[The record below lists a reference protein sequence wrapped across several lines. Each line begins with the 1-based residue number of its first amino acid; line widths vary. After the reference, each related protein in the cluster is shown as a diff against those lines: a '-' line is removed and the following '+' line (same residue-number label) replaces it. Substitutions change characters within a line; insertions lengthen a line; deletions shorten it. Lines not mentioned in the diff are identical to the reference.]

1 MISALILLSYLFIT
15 SFFGYCILKKLLKI
29 SSFVLLIPLSVTLG
43 TGSFIFLLQ
52 SLSFLLTPRLA
63 APSILIIQFATSVLM
78 YFIKINEAKSN
89 EADVSKNQLVILI
102 ASTLMICFSTYL
114 GIFRYGTFDRTA
126 HLPMA
131 TSIFQNNTYP
141 PMDPYRPDY
150 VLLYHYGGDL
160 LAGAINYLSGANI
173 STSYEL
179 ISSLFSGITF
189 LSFISLGW
197 ILSKNFYL
205 SFIAGF
211 CAYFSGGLLWFDA
224 ILRYLIKNFPGGET
238 NWSFLQ
244 TFLNLGIHGSI
255 INPPSVITFTSTS
268 SLGNPML
275 IFCLIIFYLM
285 TLKIKFKETVPF
297 IIVLFI
303 TLFSLYM
310 TTDWLYVTFWA
321 GAVLFSLFILSRKN
335 KQALAATIILLVF
348 SAISYKTLANPLF
361 MQDAIQN
368 LGRTNIFALGIK
380 KDLFTVVSWGRLATH
395 IMNYTT
401 INCFSWD
408 FLCEFGLSLIL
419 IPFAIIYLVREKNVF
434 SMLLFFCII
443 TTMPLPAII
452 DFKLNPVELVRL
464 FAFGNTMLVL
474 LITFG
479 INFALKTFFQSKIL
493 TILYLIFFCL
503 SPISQ
508 LTTAIIF
515 TPHAFT
521 NKEYVRRLCISLRAT
536 KSLFDLK
543 IVFKSINDMA
553 LSKKDSVF
561 WSYKNEMDFLKKHC
575 KERDVVISS
584 LYEVPAFVGIYSVI
598 PPGKLIY
605 WDQLYSSFSK
615 VFNTA
620 FNTLDPYLISELN
633 IKWILIDNNFKQ
645 LLPKEALETLQK
657 QDILKLAYSKQN
669 IEIYRIEDLTNLM
682 NTTQR
687 KTAWLLIN
695 NIGQT
700 IETSVLNQ
708 NRISLFPTKI
718 SSLIYLNN
726 LYSTY
731 PDLKKQLITAQP
743 VPIEQIENQI
753 KSANLA
759 IALDRKF

>member
-1 MISALILLSYLFIT
+1 MISFFILLTYLLIT
-15 SFFGYCILKKLLKI
+15 SIFGFLILKKVLKI
-29 SSFVLLIPLSVTLG
+29 TSLVLLVPLSVTLG

-52 SLSFLLTPRLA
+52 SLSFLLTPRTA
-63 APSILIIQFATSVLM
+63 AVSILIIQFAASIVISLLKT
-78 YFIKINEAKSN
+78 NENK
-89 EADVSKNQLVILI
+89 EKEPDISKKQLTVLVIY
-102 ASTLMICFSTYL
+102 ASIICFFTYL
-114 GIFRYGTFDRTA
+114 GIYRYGTFDRTA

-131 TSIFQNNTYP
+131 TSIFQNNIYP

-179 ISSLFSGITF
+179 VSSLFSGITF

-205 SFIAGF
+205 SFIGGF
-211 CAYFSGGLLWFDA
+211 CAYFSGGLLWLDA
-224 ILRYLIKNFPGGET
+224 ILRYITKNFPSGET
-238 NWSFLQ
+238 DWGFLQ

-255 INPPSVITFTSTS
+255 INPPSVMTFTSTS

-285 TLKIKFKETVPF
+285 TLKTRFKETMPF
-297 IIVLFI
+297 ILVLFI

-335 KQALAATIILLVF
+335 KQALVATIILLVL
-348 SAISYKTLANPLF
+348 SAISCKTLANPLF
-361 MQDAIQN
+361 MQDAVQN

-419 IPFAIIYLVREKNVF
+419 IPFAIIYLIREKNVF

-443 TTMPLPAII
+443 TTMPLPVII

-474 LITFG
+474 LITLG
-479 INFALKTFFQSKIL
+479 INHILKTFFQSKIL
-493 TILYLIFFCL
+493 TTLYLIFLCL
-503 SPISQ
+503 SPILQ
-508 LTTAIIF
+508 LTTAVIF
-515 TPHAFT
+515 TPDAFT
-521 NKEYVRRLCISLRAT
+521 NREYVRRLCISLRAT
-536 KSLFDLK
+536 KSLSDFK
-543 IVFKSINDMA
+543 FVFKNINDLA
-553 LSKKDSVF
+553 LSKKDSIF
-561 WSYKNEMDFLKKHC
+561 WSYKNEMDFLKKNC

-584 LYEVPAFVGIYSVI
+584 LYEVPAFVGVYSII

-605 WDQLYSSFSK
+605 WDQLYSPSSK

-620 FNTLDPYLISELN
+620 FNTLDPYLVSELN
-633 IKWILIDNNFKQ
+633 IKWILIDNDSKQ
-645 LLPKEALETLQK
+645 FLSKEVLEILQK
-657 QDILKLAYSKQN
+657 QDLLKLAYSKQN
-669 IEIYRIEDLTNLM
+669 IEIYRIEDLTKLI
-682 NTTQR
+682 NTAQR

-695 NIGQT
+695 SVGQT

-708 NRISLFPTKI
+708 NRISLFPTKT

-743 VPIEQIENQI
+743 VSIEQIENQI

-759 IALDRKF
+759 IALDKKF

>member
-1 MISALILLSYLFIT
+1 VISFFILLTYLLIT
-15 SFFGYCILKKLLKI
+15 SIFGFLILKKVLKI
-29 SSFVLLIPLSVTLG
+29 TSLVLLVPLSVTLG

-52 SLSFLLTPRLA
+52 SLSFLLTPRTA
-63 APSILIIQFATSVLM
+63 AVSILIIQFAASIVISLLKT
-78 YFIKINEAKSN
+78 NENK
-89 EADVSKNQLVILI
+89 EKEPDISKKQLTVLVIY
-102 ASTLMICFSTYL
+102 ASIICFFTYL
-114 GIFRYGTFDRTA
+114 GIYRYGTFDRTA

-131 TSIFQNNTYP
+131 TSIFQNNIYP

-179 ISSLFSGITF
+179 VSSLFSGITF

-205 SFIAGF
+205 SFIGGF
-211 CAYFSGGLLWFDA
+211 CAYFSGGLLWLDA
-224 ILRYLIKNFPGGET
+224 ILRYITKNFPSGET
-238 NWSFLQ
+238 DWGFLQ

-255 INPPSVITFTSTS
+255 INPPSVMTFTSTS

-285 TLKIKFKETVPF
+285 TLKTRFKETMPF
-297 IIVLFI
+297 ILVLFI

-335 KQALAATIILLVF
+335 KQALVATIILLVL
-348 SAISYKTLANPLF
+348 SAISCKTLANPLF
-361 MQDAIQN
+361 MQDAVQN

-419 IPFAIIYLVREKNVF
+419 IPFAIIYLIREKNVF

-443 TTMPLPAII
+443 TTMPLPVII

-474 LITFG
+474 LITLG
-479 INFALKTFFQSKIL
+479 INHILKTFFQSKIL
-493 TILYLIFFCL
+493 TTLYLIFLCL
-503 SPISQ
+503 SPILQ
-508 LTTAIIF
+508 LTTAVIF
-515 TPHAFT
+515 TPDAFT
-521 NKEYVRRLCISLRAT
+521 NREYVRRLCISLRAT
-536 KSLFDLK
+536 KSLSDFK
-543 IVFKSINDMA
+543 FVFKNINDLA
-553 LSKKDSVF
+553 LSKKDSIF
-561 WSYKNEMDFLKKHC
+561 WSYKNEMDFLKKNC

-584 LYEVPAFVGIYSVI
+584 LYEVPAFVGVYSII

-605 WDQLYSSFSK
+605 WDQLYSPSSK

-620 FNTLDPYLISELN
+620 FNTLDPYLVSELN
-633 IKWILIDNNFKQ
+633 IKWILIDNDSKQ
-645 LLPKEALETLQK
+645 FLSKEVLEILQK
-657 QDILKLAYSKQN
+657 QDLLKLAYSKQN
-669 IEIYRIEDLTNLM
+669 IEIYRIEDLTKLI
-682 NTTQR
+682 NTAQR

-695 NIGQT
+695 SVGQT

-708 NRISLFPTKI
+708 NRISLFPTKT

-743 VPIEQIENQI
+743 VSIEQIENQI

-759 IALDRKF
+759 IALDKKF